1 MSQPAIITVA
11 ITGAI
16 PRKADT
22 PAVPV
27 TPSEQIES
35 THEAFEAGASV
46 VHIHVRNPDESPSS
60 DPALFGR
67 VQEGVSHHCPG
78 MIIQFST
85 GGRGREQSE
94 RGKMLYLK
102 PDMASLATGS
112 VNFPKQIYEN
122 PPQLVEDL
130 ASTMLACDVKP
141 EIEGGARC
149 RPVRG
154 QGTAPGGCGGSSTDL
169 ATAAGTQADGEIK
182 GEGPM
187 QATSQGSA
195 GMSISK
201 VALASAIGTT
211 IEWYDFFLYG
221 VVTPIVLN
229 KLFFP
234 NYDPIAG
241 TLLAYTTFFVG
252 FLSRP
257 IGGIIFGHYG
267 DRIGRKTVLVLT
279 LLIMGI
285 ATFLI
290 GLLPTYA
297 SIGIWA
303 PAMLLVL
310 RIFQGIGIGG
320 EWGGA
325 VLMAVEHSPPGKRG
339 FYGSWPQVGV
349 PAGLLLASGMVYLL
363 SFLPEDDFFSW
374 GWRIS
379 FLISAVLVAIGLY
392 IRLKIMETP
401 AFMGLQQAQ
410 KIVHT
415 PFLELIRTHGWNTL
429 LGLGAR
435 YIEGVT
441 FNIFG
446 VFIIAYVT
454 GALQLPRQTALAGV
468 MISSALMIIMLP
480 IYGNLSDRVGRRR
493 MFAVAGL
500 LIGILSFPAFWL
512 MDTKSPILIWLAIT
526 VPFAIVY
533 PAVYGPQA
541 ALFSEL
547 FDTRVRYTGISFVY
561 QFSGIFAS
569 GLTPIIATA
578 LLPAAG
584 NRPWLICGYIL
595 IVSIISAASV
605 FAMRDMH
612 KRDMTE
618 DNIVPGLKPAK

>member
-1 MSQPAIITVA
+1 M
-11 ITGAI
+11 
-16 PRKADT
+16 
-22 PAVPV
+22 
-27 TPSEQIES
+27 
-35 THEAFEAGASV
+35 
-46 VHIHVRNPDESPSS
+46 
-60 DPALFGR
+60 
-67 VQEGVSHHCPG
+67 
-78 MIIQFST
+78 
-85 GGRGREQSE
+85 QS
-94 RGKMLYLK
+94 
-102 PDMASLATGS
+102 
-112 VNFPKQIYEN
+112 
-122 PPQLVEDL
+122 
-130 ASTMLACDVKP
+130 
-141 EIEGGARC
+141 ART
-149 RPVRG
+149 
-154 QGTAPGGCGGSSTDL
+154 QDGSS
-169 ATAAGTQADGEIK
+169 GT
-182 GEGPM
+182 
-187 QATSQGSA
+187 
-195 GMSISK
+195 SIGK
-201 VALASAIGTT
+201 VAFASAIGTT

-234 NYDPIAG
+234 NFDPVVG

-279 LLIMGI
+279 LLIMGL

-297 SIGIWA
+297 TAGIWA
-303 PAMLLVL
+303 PIMLLVL

-325 VLMAVEHSPPGKRG
+325 VLMAVEHSPQGKRG

-349 PAGLLLASGMVYLL
+349 PAGLLLSSAFVYLL
-363 SFLPEDDFFSW
+363 SFLSENDFYSW

-379 FLISAVLVAIGLY
+379 FLISVVLVAIGLY

-401 AFMGLQQAQ
+401 AFTRLQQTQEIAH
-410 KIVHT
+410 V
-415 PFLELIRTHGWNTL
+415 PFFELLRTHGWNTL

-446 VFIIAYVT
+446 VFIIAYLT

-468 MISSALMIIMLP
+468 MISSAIMLVMLP
-480 IYGNLSDRVGRRR
+480 IYGNLSDRIGRRR
-493 MFAVAGL
+493 LFAFAGL
-500 LIGILSFPAFWL
+500 LIGILSFPSFWL
-512 MDTKSPILIWLAIT
+512 METKSSLLIWIAIT
-526 VPFAIVY
+526 VPFALVY

-569 GLTPIIATA
+569 GLTPIIATS
-578 LLPAAG
+578 LLPLGG
-584 NRPWLICGYIL
+584 NKPWLICLYML
-595 IVSIISAASV
+595 AVSVISALSV
-605 FAMRDMH
+605 FAMSDLH
-612 KRDMTE
+612 KRDIAA
-618 DNIVPGLKPAK
+618 DGVIQGLQSTGAKATRSAL